1 MGDSSVNHTIGK
13 MHQFLAWQLPIFK
26 KIGGRP
32 FAYLKQNDI
41 VVFLSGTDQ
50 YVKVLTSDGFV
61 GTVPYFP
68 ERDHWV
74 EYTG

>member
-1 MGDSSVNHTIGK
+1 MNHTIGK

-68 ERDHWV
+68 KHNHWV
-74 EYTG
+74 EYKG